1 MILYASALIIPDKKN
16 INYEKKVVNT
26 YITTIELIEQSN
38 KLLNYYSNVD
48 PSIGS
53 ICSFETNVSYNDNNN
68 NNIVN
73 INKIKKT
80 KIYMTLLHKKNS
92 NNEFGELDLE
102 SSLGHIFYVK
112 NLLQSKLF
120 KEINNYNLIKI
131 KEGKYI
137 IFNLAKYIPKL
148 FESKFKQTQKI
159 NFYSE

>member
-16 INYEKKVVNT
+16 ISYENKIVTT

-48 PSIGS
+48 ASIGS

-68 NNIVN
+68 NNILN

-92 NNEFGELDLE
+92 NKKVL
-102 SSLGHIFYVK
+102 
-112 NLLQSKLF
+112 
-120 KEINNYNLIKI
+120 
-131 KEGKYI
+131 
-137 IFNLAKYIPKL
+137 
-148 FESKFKQTQKI
+148 
-159 NFYSE
+159 